1 MTFTGYDGDRS
12 VQDGAGMIRAMDEHT
27 LTAGNGRVLHRLP
40 AQHALRFGGYAA
52 FPHAR
57 LVQ

>member
-1 MTFTGYDGDRS
+1 
-12 VQDGAGMIRAMDEHT
+12 MIRAMDEHT

-40 AQHALRFGGYAA
+40 SPRAFRFGGYAA
-52 FPHAR
+52 FPHTR

>member
-1 MTFTGYDGDRS
+1 
-12 VQDGAGMIRAMDEHT
+12 MIRAMDEHP

-40 AQHALRFGGYAA
+40 AQRAFRFGWYAA
-52 FPHAR
+52 FPHTR